1 MWIQIS
7 PNLPHSWRCRLPP
20 VTPWATSYNS
30 GTLFPLNSSSP
41 TSTMSLFWR
50 STGPSADGA
59 ASQMLTS
66 RWVHANILIYKIC
79 PPPASTRGQE
89 GCFQS
94 WLACLDPLPWTLP
107 MQDSWPLFH
116 GSASFIKLQREGI
129 WVSAADL
136 PPAPQHGWLEH
147 YISILLLLQLL

>member
-20 VTPWATSYNS
+20 VTPWAISYNS
-30 GTLFPLNSSSP
+30 GTLSPLNSSSP
-41 TSTMSLFWR
+41 TSTTSLFWR

-79 PPPASTRGQE
+79 PPPPLGR
-89 GCFQS
+89 
-94 WLACLDPLPWTLP
+94 LACSDPLPWTLP

-136 PPAPQHGWLEH
+136 PPAPQHVWLEH